1 MELLKQRIYKDG
13 KVFPGEVL
21 KVDSFLNHQ
30 IDVNLLCEIGKQIA
44 EDFSDCEVDKVLTI
58 EASGIA
64 IACFAAQAFSCPLLF
79 AKKSKTI
86 NIADTVYTAPVHSY
100 THGTDYDIIVS
111 KEFLHKGEKILI
123 VDDFLANGAA
133 MNGLISLCEQAG
145 AEVVGCVAAIE
156 KLFQKG
162 GDALRKRG
170 YRVENMAGV
179 VEMDGEKG
187 TLVIE

>member
-1 MELLKQRIYKDG
+1 MELLKNRIYSDG
-13 KVFPGEVL
+13 KVFPGDVL

-30 IDVNLLCEIGKQIA
+30 IDVSLLAKMGEEIYSK
-44 EDFSDCEVDKVLTI
+44 FSDCTVDKVLTI

-100 THGTDYDIIVS
+100 THGVDYDIMVS
-111 KEFLHKGEKILI
+111 KEFLHAGEKVLI

-133 MNGLISLCEQAG
+133 MHGLIALCEQAG
-145 AEVVGCVAAIE
+145 ATVVGCVAAIE
-156 KLFQKG
+156 KAYQAG
-162 GDALRKRG
+162 GKSLRDKG
-170 YRVENMAGV
+170 YRVESMARV
-179 VEMDGEKG
+179 LEMDGDKG
-187 TLVIE
+187 TIVLE